1 MKLFIFPDSVR
12 RENEKENIKL
22 NIVGSVFHFFHNGKE
37 SIIDTALLK
46 SGSSTMVLNNT
57 LTGETYVLYNFREI
71 LQVLGMS
78 SQEMLSTLHQRG
90 FMQIDKQGDD
100 LFVKVFLLEGD
111 KELASD
117 INDFSS
123 YRHYTKDYIHPLDYQ
138 YSWSFRNLKG
148 RLVDGYLELT
158 FTIKKSDFWVEPL
171 YISHAGQSVRVK
183 EGENKVRFK
192 YIPTE
197 GVYGGNENARQKG
210 RALDVAR
217 LLRGGD

>member
-37 SIIDTALLK
+37 SIIDTSLLK

-111 KELASD
+111 KELDSD
-117 INDFSS
+117 TNDFSS
-123 YRHYTKDYIHPLDYQ
+123 YRHYTKD
-138 YSWSFRNLKG
+138 
-148 RLVDGYLELT
+148 
-158 FTIKKSDFWVEPL
+158 
-171 YISHAGQSVRVK
+171 
-183 EGENKVRFK
+183 
-192 YIPTE
+192 
-197 GVYGGNENARQKG
+197 
-210 RALDVAR
+210 
-217 LLRGGD
+217 